1 VKALDDSCH
10 VVLLLYVDDMLIAAK
25 SIREVDKLK
34 ALLQREFEMKDLGAT
49 RKIRGMEILW
59 DRKVGVVVITK
70 AARPRSVGEVWYREC
85 QFG

>member
-10 VVLLLYVDDMLIAAK
+10 VFLLLYVDDTLIAAK

-34 ALLQREFEMKDLGAT
+34 ALLQREFEMKDLGVA
-49 RKIRGMEILW
+49 RKILGMEILW
-59 DRKVGVVVITK
+59 DRKVGVVVITE
-70 AARPRSVGEVWYREC
+70 AARPRSVGEVWYGEC